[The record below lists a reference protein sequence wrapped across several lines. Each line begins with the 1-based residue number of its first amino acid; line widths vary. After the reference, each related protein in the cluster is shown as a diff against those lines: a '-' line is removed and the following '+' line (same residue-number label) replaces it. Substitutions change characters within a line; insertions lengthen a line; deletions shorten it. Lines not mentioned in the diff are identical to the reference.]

1 MNYIFVLINWHRL
14 DRPIDVIKKFKSSK
28 DKMILSTFLK
38 DRKQDKWARTNN
50 VKLVRITNQEIEQW
64 QKNQSLNQTVVKKIV
79 Q

>member
-1 MNYIFVLINWHRL
+1 MNYIFVFVNWHRL

-50 VKLVRITNQEIEQW
+50 VKLVRITN
-64 QKNQSLNQTVVKKIV
+64 
-79 Q
+79 